1 MLALGNE
8 GQDELARH
16 LHAAVQI
23 QGGNNGLEGVRH
35 HTGTGAAAAALLAA
49 AKAQVLAEVDLL
61 RELKQRPLADEAGP
75 DAGQIALRPVGVG
88 VEQVVCGYD
97 LQHAVAQKLQPLV
110 VLDRGAALVGV
121 AGVGKRDFQQFR
133 VFEFVTDDS
142 FQLMAH
148 RYFISLM

>member
-1 MLALGNE
+1 VLALGDE

-23 QGGNNGLEGVRH
+23 QRGNNSLEGVRH
-35 HTGTGAAAAALLAA
+35 HTGAGAAAAALLAA
-49 AKAQVLAEVDLL
+49 AKAQILAKVDLL
-61 RELKQRPLADEAGP
+61 CELEQRTLADKAGA
-75 DAGQIALRPVGVG
+75 DAGQIALRAVSVG

-110 VLDRGAALVGV
+110 VLDRSAALVGV
-121 AGVGKRDFQQFR
+121 AGVGKRGLQQLR

-148 RYFISLM
+148 GRFYSLE

>member
-1 MLALGNE
+1 MLALGDE
-8 GQDELARH
+8 GQDEILCD

-23 QGGNNGLEGVRH
+23 QRRDDGLKRIGNDAGA
-35 HTGTGAAAAALLAA
+35 GAAAAALLAA

-88 VEQVVCGYD
+88 VEQIVCRHD

-110 VLDRGAALVGV
+110 VLHRGAALVGV
-121 AGVGKRDFQQFR
+121 AGVGQGRFQQLR
-133 VFEFVTDDS
+133 VLELIANDRFEWMT
-142 FQLMAH
+142 H